1 MTTEKTELRVRLSK
15 KEKKEFLEKMNMLGY
30 GTQGSFVMHCVR
42 IAYDINYMSTET
54 EIIPVALQ
62 KSIDATIKGN
72 LKQFENRIAS
82 NTSNLAI
89 TQHMIMQL
97 LEKEYAVSDIE
108 LKNLRFNA
116 IEMMQQEKVKKR
128 NRGD

>member
-1 MTTEKTELRVRLSK
+1 MTEMTELRVRISVK
-15 KEKKEFLEKMNMLGY
+15 DKEEFLKKMDMLGY
-30 GTQGSFVMHCVR
+30 KTQGTFIMHTVR
-42 IAYDINYMSTET
+42 TAYDIHYLSTET

-82 NTSNLAI
+82 NTSSLAI